1 MNWDLFGLLDQGEKD
16 EQKRILA
23 EQLAQ
28 SAELYACL
36 IIQTRGGAR
45 FARPLPWVLPW
56 ARSATRLAFCYARR
70 RITNA

>member
-28 SAELYACL
+28 RKAKRQARAENTTTKEPETKKSQ
-36 IIQTRGGAR
+36 I
-45 FARPLPWVLPW
+45 
-56 ARSATRLAFCYARR
+56 
-70 RITNA
+70 